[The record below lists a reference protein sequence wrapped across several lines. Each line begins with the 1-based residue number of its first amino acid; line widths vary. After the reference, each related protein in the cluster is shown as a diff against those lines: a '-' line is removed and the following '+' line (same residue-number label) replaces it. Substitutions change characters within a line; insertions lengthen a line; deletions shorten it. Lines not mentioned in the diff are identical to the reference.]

1 MLLLAIG
8 GVMALM
14 QGAVAQY
21 SGCPEQYGVQTYPH
35 DQYCD
40 KFYLCVNGK
49 DTFSHFFLGGVSF
62 CCIKNISDQRQAV
75 KNLRE
80 EGEG

>member
-1 MLLLAIG
+1 
-8 GVMALM
+8 MALM
-14 QGAVAQY
+14 QGAMAQY

-49 DTFSHFFLGGVSF
+49 DKFSYSFNFFFSRRVGRRRSFWLGGH
-62 CCIKNISDQRQAV
+62 Q
-75 KNLRE
+75 
-80 EGEG
+80 

>member
-1 MLLLAIG
+1 
-8 GVMALM
+8 MALM

-49 DTFSHFFLGGVSF
+49 NTFSHNFFLRVLSF
-62 CCIKNISDQRQAV
+62 IFQTKGLQKRSILTEEKSLCIKASTFR
-75 KNLRE
+75 
-80 EGEG
+80 